1 MTADEVN
8 SITKKKLVIFNE
20 TYTTKNDGNKL
31 SSPVQ
36 KACEPKTNRQMTELF
51 FFSVALRPQ

>member
-8 SITKKKLVIFNE
+8 SITHKKKKLVIFNE

-31 SSPVQ
+31 SSPVS
-36 KACEPKTNRQMTELF
+36 AESLWT
-51 FFSVALRPQ
+51 